1 MGNRER
7 REEKTFTFKLNA
19 KRVWIYN
26 MGSFFIWTGCGLTE
40 WVLV

>member
-26 MGSFFIWTGCGLTE
+26 MGGI
-40 WVLV
+40 